1 MTNRYTEKA
10 LERDV
15 ARWNQQLAEIN
26 HANRLHVAPRN
37 GYCAIDETIPGTSAV
52 NYLESGTPRECR
64 AAGALYVSRA
74 HRAHE
79 AAAMSGVEPSPI
91 GAARSFFTQTIRAT
105 RMELVEIR
113 AEFTD
118 YANDMANHASDRQTA
133 KELARFVSAQIR
145 KF

>member
-1 MTNRYTEKA
+1 MTNRYTEQA

-26 HANRLHVAPRN
+26 HANRLHVNPRN

-64 AAGALYVSRA
+64 AAGAGYVS
-74 HRAHE
+74 RAHE
-79 AAAMSGVEPSPI
+79 AAAMSGVEPLPI

-113 AEFTD
+113 DEFTD